1 MLLSPVRHPLTDLL
15 TASDALGELCGPF
28 LQTSE
33 FLPYCV
39 EIQPVRIPTAERRL
53 LAHREHMTEVLQA
66 HHGKPVEVQV
76 HDYKLDGDHYSRRI
90 TLTPGPPTE
99 PLDERQIIECG
110 IVRLNFRF
118 MSPEAR
124 AEILARQTPLG
135 AVLIKHNIL
144 RWIEPLWFVQLPP
157 GSDIMKLFGIETDQP
172 VWGRL
177 AVIYCNGEP
186 AIELLEIVLN
196 T

>member
-1 MLLSPVRHPLTDLL
+1 MFTTVRHKLADLQ
-15 TASDALGELCGPF
+15 TASDALGELCEPF
-28 LQTSE
+28 VGNAE
-33 FLPYCV
+33 FSPYCV
-39 EIQPVRIPTAERRL
+39 EVQPVRIPTGERRL

-66 HHGKPVEVQV
+66 HHGTSVDVQV
-76 HDYKLDGDHYSRRI
+76 QDYRLDGDWYSRKI
-90 TLTPGPPTE
+90 TLTPSGE
-99 PLDERQIIECG
+99 KKLVECG
-110 IVRLNFRF
+110 IVRMNFGF
-118 MSPEAR
+118 MAPEIR
-124 AEILARQTPLG
+124 EQILARQTPLG
-135 AVLIKHNIL
+135 AILIQHNVL

-157 GSDIMKLFGIETDQP
+157 SSDIMKLFGVENAEP

>member
-1 MLLSPVRHPLTDLL
+1 MLTTLRHKLADLQ
-15 TASDALGELCGPF
+15 TASDALAELCEPF
-28 LQTSE
+28 ARGIDFS
-33 FLPYCV
+33 PYCV
-39 EIQPVRIPTAERRL
+39 EVQPVRIPTSERRL

-76 HDYKLDGDHYSRRI
+76 HDYKLEGDHYSRKI
-90 TLTPGPPTE
+90 TLTPGRE
-99 PLDERQIIECG
+99 NEIVECG
-110 IVRLNFRF
+110 IVRMNFKY

-124 AEILARQTPLG
+124 DEILARQTPLG

-157 GSDIMKLFGIETDQP
+157 GSDVMKLFGMTTNKP

-196 T
+196 A